1 MTIVPAYYA
10 KTAISTVSVF
20 RADRARREVG
30 DMERERE

>member
-1 MTIVPAYYA
+1 MTIAPAYYA
-10 KTAISTVSVF
+10 NSSAVAVF